1 MFVSKGKINTS
12 NFFPLL
18 HPEKSQEKPQYNMA
32 ISPFLGKAPH
42 FALPLPFSRN
52 IFQTSPPFPSILKM
66 SNPPPPILYEGGGG
80 SNYVCCLLSAKQ
92 NIITFSLVS
101 WTIQPCKKK
110 ERKEKNAHHLSLCK
124 KGVSPHLYDLFIYSW
139 CSNLSVHFLFQK
151 IFSLFFSFFF
161 KWDKYNTTLNM
172 ARIVWKKIFTINH
185 MFWRF
190 LPQLIWNLKDL
201 DSGTTDISGNVF
213 FFNCDLLYL
222 TEQHSLLWF
231 CIIEI
236 FFLIKYVVC
245 HSNQQTLFFVN
256 S

>member
-1 MFVSKGKINTS
+1 MYVACYQQSKTS
-12 NFFPLL
+12 SLFPWSLG
-18 HPEKSQEKPQYNMA
+18 QYNHV
-32 ISPFLGKAPH
+32 K
-42 FALPLPFSRN
+42 
-52 IFQTSPPFPSILKM
+52 
-66 SNPPPPILYEGGGG
+66 
-80 SNYVCCLLSAKQ
+80 
-92 NIITFSLVS
+92 
-101 WTIQPCKKK
+101 KKK
-110 ERKEKNAHHLSLCK
+110 EK
-124 KGVSPHLYDLFIYSW
+124 KKMLIICPSAKKVSPLTYMIYSFIHD
-139 CSNLSVHFLFQK
+139 VQIFPFIFFFK
-151 IFSLFFSFFF
+151 KFFPYFSLFFF